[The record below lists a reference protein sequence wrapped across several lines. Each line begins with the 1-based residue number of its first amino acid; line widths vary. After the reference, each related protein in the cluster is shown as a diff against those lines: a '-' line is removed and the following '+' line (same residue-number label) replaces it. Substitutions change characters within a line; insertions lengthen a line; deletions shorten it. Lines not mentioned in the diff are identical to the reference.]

1 MKKYLNVRLTPCL
14 RGNGLGAI
22 SMPHTT
28 SSLAR
33 PCFNSLSRAKRMDRL
48 ACHPTMLRD
57 YAFDKRMFG
66 AAQIRA
72 QIDAAQSAGSDGWML

>member
-1 MKKYLNVRLTPCL
+1 
-14 RGNGLGAI
+14 
-22 SMPHTT
+22 
-28 SSLAR
+28 
-33 PCFNSLSRAKRMDRL
+33 MDRL